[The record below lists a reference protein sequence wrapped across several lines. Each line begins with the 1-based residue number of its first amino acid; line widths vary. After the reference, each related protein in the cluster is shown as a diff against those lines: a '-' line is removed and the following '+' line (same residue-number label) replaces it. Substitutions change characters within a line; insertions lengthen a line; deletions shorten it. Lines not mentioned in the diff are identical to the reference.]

1 MLAGTEQVLPV
12 PRGGEWP
19 RMRAALHTLYRYGL
33 STTGPIAVSAAH
45 FVASLIFLRL
55 LQPAEFGQ
63 FSFLLIVVP
72 FCLGATGALL
82 GAPASLTRGKDE
94 TTARAEIVTL
104 QKASLVASGVAGL
117 VVAALMYSAHSDAAT
132 AMAFGLYGMFA
143 TLRSFARSLF
153 NIHARL
159 VRVAGSDM
167 VYAAVL
173 VVGLAGLVLFHRL
186 TMLNAAYVFTC
197 STIASF
203 LPFGWP
209 HLRDLIRSAQAKTLG
224 LYLPMWQNVT
234 RWSLLGVVLTELTA
248 NAHAYFVTF
257 LSGPKAFG
265 LLALGSLLMR
275 PASLVLSAL
284 PDIDQ
289 PLMTRRI
296 AQGDIRGAL
305 HVVKEFRTA
314 AGAVLAVTVV
324 LSVALM
330 VWFPQL
336 LLKKG
341 YDQTD
346 VLIVLAFWIA
356 ITALRVVR
364 TPEAVFVQATGNYPA
379 LARISAWSSA
389 TSLLVTF
396 ALLCAWG
403 PIISL
408 GGILA
413 GEIAIVLALFPMTR
427 AWRRQYA

>member
-1 MLAGTEQVLPV
+1 MLGVPEQALVLPQSGDWLRV
-12 PRGGEWP
+12 
-19 RMRAALHTLYRYGL
+19 RAALRTLYRYGL
-33 STTGPIAVSAAH
+33 STTGPVAVSAAH
-45 FVASLIFLRL
+45 FIASLIFLRL

-82 GAPASLTRGKDE
+82 GAPAALTRGKDE
-94 TTARAEIVTL
+94 ATERAEIVTL
-104 QKASLVASGVAGL
+104 QKASLVASGLAGL
-117 VVAALMYSAHSDAAT
+117 VVAVLMYCAHADAAT
-132 AMAFGLYGMFA
+132 AVAFGLYGMFA
-143 TLRSFARSLF
+143 TLRGFARSLF

-159 VRVAGSDM
+159 MRVAGSDI
-167 VYAAVL
+167 VYATTL
-173 VVGLAGLVLFHRL
+173 VIGLAGLVLFHRL
-186 TMLNAAYVFTC
+186 TMLNAACVFSF

-203 LPFGWP
+203 VPFGWS
-209 HLRDLIRSAQAKTLG
+209 HLKDLIRSARTKTLG

-234 RWSLLGVVLTELTA
+234 RWSLLGVMLTELTI

-257 LSGPKAFG
+257 LCGPKAFG

-296 AQGDIRGAL
+296 AQRDVRGAL
-305 HVVKEFRTA
+305 RVVKEFRTA
-314 AGAVLAVTVV
+314 AGAVLAATVV
-324 LSVALM
+324 LSIALM

-346 VLIVLAFWIA
+346 VLIVLAIWIA

-364 TPEAVFVQATGNYPA
+364 TPEAVLVQATGNYPA
-379 LARISAWSSA
+379 LARVSAWSCA

-403 PIISL
+403 PIVSL

-413 GEIAIVLALFPMTR
+413 GEIAIALALFPMTR
-427 AWRRQYA
+427 AWRRQNA

>member
-1 MLAGTEQVLPV
+1 MLAGTEQILPRF
-12 PRGGEWP
+12 RGADWP
-19 RMRAALHTLYRYGL
+19 RMQAALHTLYRYGL
-33 STTGPIAVSAAH
+33 STSGPIAVSAAH
-45 FVASLIFLRL
+45 FIASLIFLRL
-55 LQPAEFGQ
+55 LPPAEFGQ

-94 TTARAEIVTL
+94 VTARAEIVTL
-104 QKASLVASGVAGL
+104 QKASLVASGAAGL
-117 VVAALMYSAHSDAAT
+117 VVAALMYSAHSGAVT
-132 AMAFGLYGMFA
+132 ALAFGLYGLFA
-143 TLRSFARSLF
+143 TLRGFGRSLF
-153 NIHARL
+153 NVHARL
-159 VRVAGSDM
+159 VRVAGSDI

-173 VVGLAGLVLFHRL
+173 VVGLAGLVLLHRL
-186 TMLNAAYVFTC
+186 TMLNAAAVFTVA
-197 STIASF
+197 TVASF
-203 LPFGWP
+203 MPFGWS
-209 HLRDLIRSAQAKTLG
+209 HLRDLIRAAQARTLG

-257 LSGPKAFG
+257 LCGPKAFG
-265 LLALGSLLMR
+265 LLALGSLFMR

-296 AQGDIRGAL
+296 ALGDIRGAL
-305 HVVKEFRTA
+305 RVVKEFRTA
-314 AGAVLAVTVV
+314 AGAVLAVTVG

-330 VWFPQL
+330 VWVPQL
-336 LLKKG
+336 ILKKG

-346 VLIVLAFWIA
+346 VLIVLAIWIA

-364 TPEAVFVQATGNYPA
+364 TPEAVLVQATGNYPA
-379 LARISAWSSA
+379 LARVSAWSCA

-403 PIISL
+403 PIVSL

-413 GEIAIVLALFPMTR
+413 GEIAIALALFPMTR
-427 AWRRQYA
+427 AWRRQHG